1 MGTVESWWNGSHAAM
16 ARRRVRLRLD
26 GDRWSVELDGPG
38 ERYEVL
44 PAADEAAA
52 RAELARRL
60 LPGHPWK
67 RVDQLNR
74 QPSGPDADHRVDGP

>member
-1 MGTVESWWNGSHAAM
+1 MGTVESWWNGSHAGM
-16 ARRRVRLRLD
+16 ARRRVRLRQD

-38 ERYEVL
+38 ERYELL
-44 PAADEAAA
+44 PAGDEAAA

-60 LPGHPWK
+60 DAGQPWQ

-74 QPSGPDADHRVDGP
+74 RP